1 MGEILTSILQDQK
14 RACVQKRLDEYV
26 ERKER

>member
-14 RACVQKRLDEYV
+14 KAWVQKRLDEYV